1 MWFARVVY
9 LLVCVAEGWG
19 GRRGHAY
26 PCAVLGYAML
36 RYSVGVGVGV
46 MRVSGRCF
54 VALLARRV
62 FMKIVN
68 HVWDRWLWRGRC
80 LVVS

>member
-1 MWFARVVY
+1 
-9 LLVCVAEGWG
+9 
-19 GRRGHAY
+19 
-26 PCAVLGYAML
+26 ML

-62 FMKIVN
+62 FMKIKGIREFYLGPVAVAIPY
-68 HVWDRWLWRGRC
+68 HVRMHDCGAYA
-80 LVVS
+80 